1 MAGTDDAN
9 MDQTYVTYGPIVKL
23 VMIVRICS
31 LKCVRVLIDV
41 LNLCF

>member
-23 VMIVRICS
+23 VMIRS